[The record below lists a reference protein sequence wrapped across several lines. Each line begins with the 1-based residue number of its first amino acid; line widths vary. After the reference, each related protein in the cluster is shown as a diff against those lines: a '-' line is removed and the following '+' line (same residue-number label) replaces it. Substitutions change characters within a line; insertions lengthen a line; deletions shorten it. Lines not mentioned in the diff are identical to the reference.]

1 MQKYERIF
9 ILRSRRDFLMMKHD
23 IKDKTD
29 LTARF
34 LFIVPFR
41 KGCLGDGELIKSL
54 SFSLQE
60 DKDLL

>member
-1 MQKYERIF
+1 
-9 ILRSRRDFLMMKHD
+9 MMKHD

-41 KGCLGDGELIKSL
+41 KGCLGDGELLKSL

>member
-1 MQKYERIF
+1 MKESSFFDRGEIF
-9 ILRSRRDFLMMKHD
+9 LTIKHD
-23 IKDKTD
+23 IKVKTD

-34 LFIVPFR
+34 LFIVPFGN
-41 KGCLGDGELIKSL
+41 GCLGDRELLKSL